1 MDIIS
6 RKRCIIGEGPAW
18 NEKEGKLYFT
28 NGGGKEICILDI
40 KTGEIEIRK
49 LEVNVAAI
57 AFTEDNRLIVSR
69 EDGVFILNEDNSVS
83 KLYDTEKTK
92 ITYGNDMKVGPD
104 GRIYVGTMSG
114 KRKGVSDKVDGKL
127 WSIDKCGNVKLVL
140 DNLSLSNG
148 FDWSMDE
155 KRFYH
160 TDSDMGIIK
169 EYNFDK
175 TDGRAEFSGRTVK
188 VPGVDGLTID
198 KDDRLYAACWG
209 SSHIAVIDTKSMEI
223 TDYIPV
229 SAEAPASCAF
239 AGEDMDNLVVVTASY
254 DQDIEKDPNAGYTFI
269 EKLNTKGRKPYIFE
283 GE

>member
-1 MDIIS
+1 MNIIS
-6 RKRCIIGEGPAW
+6 DKRCIIGEGPVW

-40 KTGEIEIRK
+40 KTGAIDIRK
-49 LEVNVAAI
+49 IDVNVAAM
-57 AFTEDNRLIVSR
+57 AFTDDDRLIVSR

-83 KLYDTEKTK
+83 LLYDTETTK

-114 KRKGVSDKVDGKL
+114 KRKGTSNKVDGKL
-127 WSIDKCGNVKLVL
+127 WCIDKEGNAKVVL

-160 TDSDMGIIK
+160 TDSDFGYIREYLYDK
-169 EYNFDK
+169 ETGNIGF
-175 TDGRAEFSGRTVK
+175 TGREIS
-188 VPGVDGLTID
+188 VPGVDGFTMD
-198 KDDRLYAACWG
+198 KNDKIYAACWG
-209 SSHIAVIDTKSMEI
+209 MSHVAVIDTKSMEI
-223 TDYIPV
+223 TETIPL
-229 SAEAPASCAF
+229 SAEAPASCTF

-254 DQDIEKDPNAGYTFI
+254 DQDIEKDPDAGFI
-269 EKLNTKGRKPYIFE
+269 FIKKLNTYGRKPYLF
-283 GE
+283 G